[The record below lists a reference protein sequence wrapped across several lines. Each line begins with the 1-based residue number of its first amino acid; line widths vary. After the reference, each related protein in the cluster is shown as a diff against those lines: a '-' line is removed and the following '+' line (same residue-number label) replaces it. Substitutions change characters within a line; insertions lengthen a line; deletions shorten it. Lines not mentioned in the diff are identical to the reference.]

1 MAWGQ
6 DFALI
11 STLLIDK
18 LWLDEK
24 QLLEARS
31 QPKL

>member
-6 DFALI
+6 DVALI

-18 LWLDEK
+18 LRLDEK
-24 QLLEARS
+24 ELLEARS
-31 QPKL
+31 QPKH

>member
-1 MAWGQ
+1 MAHGQ
-6 DFALI
+6 DFDLI

-18 LWLDEK
+18 LRLDEK

-31 QPKL
+31 QPQH